1 MGITKNEYKLVLD
14 YYDQNSSDKNIKSAG
29 ENFINQY
36 LCTPIIG
43 KKLNLRET
51 PIYKKKTLKN
61 RRKLK

>member
-1 MGITKNEYKLVLD
+1 MGITKKEYKLVLD
-14 YYDQNSSDKNIKSAG
+14 YYDQNSSDKNIKSIG
-29 ENFINQY
+29 DEFINQY

-43 KKLNLRET
+43 KNINPPET